1 MLKSI
6 TLLIK
11 KIIDLNNNKLKIN
24 ETSSQTNSLMIKVK
38 ITKRG
43 RKLKMSDEIG
53 NHNNKTFDNL
63 LKRIKHSLLKG
74 LRVFINIKIKEV
86 YKDDKK
92 LSSLEL
98 LTLTQEQANNS
109 KIAFNKIFIHKSI
122 KEIFSEQLSTKYK
135 SKKDNLYNHNEEVI
149 KKLLSKKDIEK
160 RNIFENILNLKF
172 IDVVNYVIGKR
183 NDLTQ
188 LYGLKLAENLSA
200 SLSIDEEYSNVIYY
214 TMKNLEKILNEKKSR
229 NRSKKN
235 EINK

>member
-1 MLKSI
+1 M
-6 TLLIK
+6 
-11 KIIDLNNNKLKIN
+11 KIN

-135 SKKDNLYNHNEEVI
+135 SKKNNLYNHNEEVI
-149 KKLLSKKDIEK
+149 KKLLSKK
-160 RNIFENILNLKF
+160 R
-172 IDVVNYVIGKR
+172 Y
-183 NDLTQ
+183 
-188 LYGLKLAENLSA
+188 
-200 SLSIDEEYSNVIYY
+200 
-214 TMKNLEKILNEKKSR
+214 
-229 NRSKKN
+229 
-235 EINK
+235 

>member
-1 MLKSI
+1 M
-6 TLLIK
+6 
-11 KIIDLNNNKLKIN
+11 KIN

-109 KIAFNKIFIHKSI
+109 NSI
-122 KEIFSEQLSTKYK
+122 
-135 SKKDNLYNHNEEVI
+135 
-149 KKLLSKKDIEK
+149 
-160 RNIFENILNLKF
+160 
-172 IDVVNYVIGKR
+172 
-183 NDLTQ
+183 
-188 LYGLKLAENLSA
+188 
-200 SLSIDEEYSNVIYY
+200 
-214 TMKNLEKILNEKKSR
+214 
-229 NRSKKN
+229 
-235 EINK
+235 